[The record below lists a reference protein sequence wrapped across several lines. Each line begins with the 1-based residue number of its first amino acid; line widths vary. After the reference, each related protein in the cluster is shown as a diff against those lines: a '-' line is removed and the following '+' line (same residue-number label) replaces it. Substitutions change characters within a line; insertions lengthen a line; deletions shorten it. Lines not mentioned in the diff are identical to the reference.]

1 MLKKIMTQLKNCI
14 HIIGFWKGSM
24 LVLYFILYYIFR
36 FYQPL
41 AFFFLSLKHQIIL
54 NYLQKLDKTKKVPI
68 MKPKKKVSTKTIW
81 IFWWQGEANMP
92 ELVRACIHSVKQH
105 AGEYNVQLITKYNIT
120 EYLDIPI
127 LSKVGKSITLINFSD
142 YIRLSLL
149 KTYGG
154 GWIDATI
161 FLTQDIPTDIIT
173 TGFYTIRHPRKTYF
187 CVSDF
192 RWGVSFLFTEKENKL
207 ISRVYELFTGY
218 WEKNNSILDYFLMD
232 YCFAYIIET
241 DKECKKILESIP
253 YNNPHTYNGI
263 VNKLSQ
269 PFNPNEYKEI
279 IKETWVHK
287 LSYKVPFKSNKK
299 EPTYY
304 DFIINNYNNI

>member
-1 MLKKIMTQLKNCI
+1 MLKKIIKQLRNCI
-14 HIIGFWKGSM
+14 TIIGFWKGSM
-24 LVLYFILYYIFR
+24 LIFYIILYRFFR
-36 FYQPL
+36 FYPPI

-54 NYLQKLDKTKKVPI
+54 NYLRKLDQTKRVPI
-68 MKPKKKVSTKTIW
+68 MKPKKEVSAKTIW
-81 IFWWQGEANMP
+81 MFWWQGKSNMP
-92 ELVRACIHSVKQH
+92 ELVRACIRSVKQH
-105 AGEYNVQLITKYNIT
+105 AGEYNIQLITKDNIT

-161 FLTQDIPTDIIT
+161 FLTQDIPTNIT
-173 TGFYTIRHPRKTYF
+173 ATGFYTIRHPRKTYF

-207 ISRVYELFTGY
+207 ISKVYELFTGY
-218 WEKNNSILDYFLMD
+218 WEKNNSLLDYFLID

-241 DKECKKILESIP
+241 DKECKKILESVP
-253 YNNPHTYNGI
+253 YNNPLTYNGI
-263 VNKLSQ
+263 VDKFSQ
-269 PFNPNEYKEI
+269 PFDHTVYKEI
-279 IKETWVHK
+279 IKETWIHK
-287 LSYKVPFKSNKK
+287 LSYKVPYCSNKEK
-299 EPTYY
+299 PTFY
-304 DFIINNYNNI
+304 DFVIQTC